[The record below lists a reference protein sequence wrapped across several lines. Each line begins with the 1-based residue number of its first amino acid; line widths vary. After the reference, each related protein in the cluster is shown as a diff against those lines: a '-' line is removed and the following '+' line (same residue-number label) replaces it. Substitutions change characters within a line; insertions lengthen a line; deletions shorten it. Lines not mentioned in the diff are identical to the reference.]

1 MKKIPFDIKSLKPH
15 RSVRVLKAAEELIL
29 SDGYSGMSLDAVV
42 EKAGCSK
49 STVYEFF
56 GNKEGLLVALLE
68 HFISEFQEQ
77 IEEATDSDKPLEVG
91 LRDYAKLILKRILS
105 DRHMSLVRAI
115 LYESERSPDL
125 AKTYY
130 NAGPRTALKQVSD
143 YLNKKSPSDG
153 LIFDDPDQAAST
165 FYSMIYTHVYARLFD
180 AEKSPSKAETEKE
193 ANRII
198 NLFTKLYKA

>member
-29 SDGYSGMSLDAVV
+29 SEGYSGMSLDAVV

-56 GNKEGLLVALLE
+56 GSKEGLLVALLE
-68 HFISEFQEQ
+68 DFISEFQEQ
-77 IEEATDSDKPLEVG
+77 IEQATDSGKPLEIG
-91 LRDYAKLILKRILS
+91 LRDYARLILKRILS

-115 LYESERSPDL
+115 LNESERSPTL
-125 AKTYY
+125 ARTYY
-130 NAGPRTALKQVSD
+130 DAGPRTGLKQVID
-143 YLNKKSPSDG
+143 YLDKKGSSDG
-153 LIFDDPDQAAST
+153 LAFDDSAQAAST

-180 AEKSPSKAETEKE
+180 AEKSPSEAETDKE
-193 ANRII
+193 ADRII